1 MPRQAVDGLD
11 GLHPTVGPVSHG
23 IVAGETLVFIS
34 GQIPLSADGSLVGP
48 GDIVAQY
55 RQVME
60 NVERVVAGAGGSMDD
75 VVRLV
80 NYVTVALRADTPEYL
95 EMAAIRDAVFSPPP
109 PASTLVQVSGL
120 MVPGAMVEVEA
131 VAVLGEGGSASPAS

>member
-1 MPRQAVDGLD
+1 MARRAVEVDS
-11 GLHPTVGPVSHG
+11 LHPTVGPVSHG
-23 IVAGETLVFIS
+23 IAATGGTLVFVA
-34 GQIPLSADGSLVGP
+34 GQIPLSADGRLVGE

-60 NVERVVAGAGGSMDD
+60 NIERVVVGAGGGMDD
-75 VVRLV
+75 VVSLV
-80 NYVTVALRADTPEYL
+80 NYVTVTLRAETPEYRQI
-95 EMAAIRDAVFSPPP
+95 AAIREAVFSPPP

-131 VAVLGEGGSASPAS
+131 VAVLAAGDAA